1 MNRNLTIL
9 IAEDDEDY
17 ALIVEAAIKS
27 SGWINPVRILP
38 NGQEVI
44 KYLSGEGEYAD
55 RTANPFPSV
64 MFLDAKM
71 PGATGF
77 DVLRWTREH
86 PECSVQPTLMLSSSD
101 DPKDVKL
108 AYELGVHGYFVK
120 PAKLSDLKNMLQAI
134 YGFCTWSLK
143 PTMSGGTSASQ

>member
-17 ALIVEAAIKS
+17 GAIVQAAIKS
-27 SGWINPVRILP
+27 SGWLNPIRILP
-38 NGQEVI
+38 NGEQVI
-44 KYLSGEGEYAD
+44 KYLGGEGEYAD

-64 MFLDAKM
+64 MFLDVKM
-71 PGATGF
+71 PGVNGF
-77 DVLRWTREH
+77 DVLRWTRDH

-101 DPKDVKL
+101 DPKDIKL
-108 AYELGVHGYFVK
+108 AYELGAHGFFLK
-120 PAKLSDLKNMLQAI
+120 PAKLSDLKSMLQAI

-143 PTMSGGTSASQ
+143 PMVGSGAG